1 MSFASSEMAG
11 SLGKEMGLLTI
22 LEMLV
27 AGRAREERQVLFVD
41 FHGILIPEWWI
52 SRQKLVY

>member
-22 LEMLV
+22 LSML
-27 AGRAREERQVLFVD
+27 ARGRAAKEERHVLFVD

-52 SRQKLVY
+52 SR